1 MTYRTRSNARPHR
14 RRVGP
19 RRRGV
24 VSVLSMM
31 FLILFGSL
39 AAAMAVVSQGNLRT
53 AAAHL
58 HVSRAMSSAE
68 TGLSV
73 AEGRLDLAVT
83 RFVIDRGRID
93 AALGQNLWLGTI
105 PGDVD
110 LIVRPMP
117 SGDMPV
123 GVAPALAVLHDADA
137 NTIDIDGISAPVL
150 GAAPVDVDLTV
161 FAEDNWLFTPAV
173 GLVPQD
179 PDADPR
185 GQAYQITYAPL
196 ANGTDIRVIVT
207 GYDFDHQRGGVPL
220 TRTISKDFRMAK
232 RVEHAVISPNKIMIG
247 KNVMVEGDLGS
258 TFTDLSFNH
267 GDPMLLR
274 SDFRHLHADLDTRID
289 ALAANISRFDIDNDN
304 RLRVGHPEEGQGSG
318 LDLDGDGEADESA
331 LDINKDGYID
341 EFDLFLAFYDKNG
354 DGRVALSDALRE
366 GTPGEFATAEF
377 VDDSGR
383 AVDDALALLIDTAKP
398 DRNRN
403 GVSGFVDVNGDGAW
417 QPGDE
422 PLRDVDPYSGLF
434 ADQVLGYRDGYIDGR
449 DLYRKVDGT
458 LAFRASRADWE
469 SQQGPVE
476 DRLQGPIDPGD
487 DAAMTFGA
495 TEDDLP
501 ELTTER
507 FAQAKDQIAAGTANG
522 DPFATQ
528 VAQNLGLGGPGDLI
542 GYVEAGGDPDAP
554 QYYRLDPDA
563 NGDGRPDNW
572 DTAYF
577 EKSPFNS
584 PNFTDW
590 YYRPVFVNM
599 TFKDAVLDAG
609 LNGLFIN
616 CTFVGITYVRTETNN
631 EHLNWALYGKMAW
644 DSGSGRPQPEA
655 PRVAV
660 TDPSEYPDDVLPATA
675 LPPDQGFFI
684 PANPFTQG
692 LDKADFLKTSR
703 PVNFDDLLD
712 PILVG
717 GRHITDTKAVS
728 NNIRF
733 HDCLFIGSI
742 VSDTPTQYTPTRNK
756 LQYTGATRFLREHPD
771 PEKQSDERYR
781 PDSEDQELIDLSS
794 MMLPG
799 YSVDLGTFN
808 SPPTQDVQ
816 LGGVIVAGVMD
827 IRGNASIDGAL
838 LMTFKPVP
846 GEAPL
851 VDQFGVPVGN
861 PAMFNTTLGYFG
873 PDDGDEES
881 LDPST
886 LPEAM
891 AVDPVSGETRM
902 QKIVGYDTNGDGL
915 ADVPHDSPEVPDGA
929 VPVPFYG
936 YGRVHLRFN
945 SDMTLPDGI
954 MLPVQLELMRGSYQ
968 EGRP

>member
-1 MTYRTRSNARPHR
+1 MMKATRTHARHGR
-14 RRVGP
+14 RRPGP

-68 TGLSV
+68 TGLAV
-73 AEGRLDLAVT
+73 AEQRLDLAAT

-93 AALGQNLWLGTI
+93 QTLGTQLWLGTI
-105 PGDVD
+105 PADVDTVVRALPTGDV
-110 LIVRPMP
+110 PA
-117 SGDMPV
+117 
-123 GVAPALAVLHDADA
+123 GVANALAIIHDSDA
-137 NTIDIDGISAPVL
+137 NTIDIDGIVAPTL
-150 GAAPVDVDLTV
+150 GAAPVDVDLTLY
-161 FAEDNWLFTPAV
+161 AEDNWLFTPAV
-173 GLVPQD
+173 GLVEQN
-179 PDADPR
+179 PDQDPR

-196 ANGTDIRVIVT
+196 ANGVDIRIIVT

-220 TRTISKDFRMAK
+220 TRTISRDYRMLK
-232 RVEHAVISPNKIMIG
+232 RVEHSVISPNRIMIG
-247 KNVMVEGDLGS
+247 KNVMIDGDLGS
-258 TFTDLSFNH
+258 TFTDTTFTH

-274 SDFRHLHADLDTRID
+274 SDFRHLDEDLDAKLD
-289 ALAANISRFDIDNDN
+289 ALNANISRFDVDNDN
-304 RLRVGHPEEGQGSG
+304 RLRVGHPEEGLGSG
-318 LDLDGDGEADESA
+318 LDLDGDGEPDETA
-331 LDINKDGYID
+331 LDVNGDGFID
-341 EFDLFLAFYDKNG
+341 EFDLFLAFYDTNG
-354 DGRVALSDALRE
+354 DGRVALSDALRA

-377 VDDSGR
+377 VDGSGR
-383 AVDDALALLIDTAKP
+383 GVDDALALLIDSAKP

-403 GVSGFVDVNGDGAW
+403 RLYGFEDVNGDGVW

-434 ADQVLGYRDGYIDGR
+434 ADQVLGYRDGFIDAR

-458 LAFRASRADWE
+458 LAFRATREDWE
-469 SQQGPVE
+469 ARQGPVE
-476 DRLQGPIDPGD
+476 DRLRGPIDPGE

-507 FAQAKDQIAAGTANG
+507 FAKAKDQIVAGTADA
-522 DPFATQ
+522 DPFWLQ
-528 VAQNLGLGGPGDLI
+528 VAQNLGLAGPADLV
-542 GYVEAGGDPDAP
+542 GYVEPGTDPEAP
-554 QYYRLDPDA
+554 QYFRLDPDA
-563 NGDGRPDNW
+563 NGDGSPDNW
-572 DTAYF
+572 ETAYF

-599 TFKDAVLDAG
+599 TFKDAVLEPG

-616 CTFVGITYVRTETNN
+616 CTFVGITYVRTEANN
-631 EHLNWALYGKMAW
+631 EHLNWELYGRMQFDA
-644 DSGSGRPQPEA
+644 GAERPVPEA
-655 PRVAV
+655 PRVEV
-660 TDPSEYPDDVLPATA
+660 TTASEYPDDVLPASA
-675 LPPDQGFFI
+675 LPPSQRFFI
-684 PANPFTQG
+684 PMNPFTQA

-703 PVNFDDLLD
+703 PVNFDDLLE
-712 PILVG
+712 PIVLD
-717 GRHITDTKAVS
+717 GRRVTDTKLVS

-771 PEKQSDERYR
+771 PDKQGDERYR
-781 PDSEDQELIDLSS
+781 PDSDDEELIDLSS

-816 LGGVIVAGVMD
+816 LGGVVVAGVMD

-838 LMTFKPVP
+838 LMTFKPEAGV
-846 GEAPL
+846 APL

-881 LDPST
+881 LDPTT

-891 AVDPVSGETRM
+891 AADPITGEMRM

-915 ADVPHDSPEVPDGA
+915 ADVPHDSPDVPDGA
-929 VPVPFYG
+929 VPVPFHG

-945 SDMTLPDGI
+945 PSMVLPDGI
-954 MLPVQLELMRGSYQ
+954 MLPMQVRVLPGSYQ

>member
-1 MTYRTRSNARPHR
+1 MKPTRLHARPGR
-14 RRVGP
+14 RRTGP

-58 HVSRAMSSAE
+58 HVSRAMSSAD
-68 TGLSV
+68 TGLDQ
-73 AEGRLDLAVT
+73 AERRLELAVT
-83 RFVIDRGRID
+83 RFVIDRGEID
-93 AALGQNLWLGTI
+93 ADLGQRLWLGAI
-105 PGDVD
+105 PADVD
-110 LIVRPMP
+110 VVVRPMP
-117 SGDMPV
+117 TGDVPV
-123 GVAPALAVLHDADA
+123 GVAPALAVLHDDDE
-137 NTIDIDGISAPVL
+137 NTISIDGIVAPVL
-150 GAAPVDVDLTV
+150 GAAPVGVDLTV
-161 FAEDNWLFTPAV
+161 FAEDNWLFTPAI
-173 GLVPQD
+173 GLVEQD
-179 PDADPR
+179 PDAEPR

-196 ANGTDIRVIVT
+196 ANGVDIRIIVT
-207 GYDFDHQRGGVPL
+207 GFDFDHQRGGVPL

-247 KNVMVEGDLGS
+247 KNVMIEGDLGS
-258 TFTDLSFNH
+258 TFTDLAFNF

-274 SDFRHLHADLDTRID
+274 SDFRNLHVDLDRKLD
-289 ALAANISRFDIDNDN
+289 ALANNISSFDIDNDN
-304 RLRVGHPEEGQGSG
+304 RLRVGHPEEGQGAG
-318 LDLDGDGEADESA
+318 LDLDGDGVADESA
-331 LDINKDGYID
+331 LDINGDGYID

-354 DGRVALSDALRE
+354 DGRVALSDALRA

-383 AVDDALALLIDTAKP
+383 PIDDALALLIDSAKP

-403 GVSGFVDVNGDGAW
+403 GVHGFLDSNGDGVW

-422 PLRDVDPYSGLF
+422 PLLDVDPYSGLF
-434 ADQVLGYRDGYIDGR
+434 SDQVLGYRDGFIDAR

-458 LAFRASRADWE
+458 LSFRASRSDWE
-469 SQQGPVE
+469 SFQGPVE
-476 DRLQGPIDPGD
+476 ERLQGPIDPGD
-487 DAAMTFGA
+487 NAAMSFGVI
-495 TEDDLP
+495 EDDLP
-501 ELTTER
+501 EITTER
-507 FAQAKDQIAAGTANG
+507 FTKAKDQIIVGTANG
-522 DPFATQ
+522 DPFYTQ
-528 VAQNLGLGGPGDLI
+528 VAQNLGLGGPGDLV
-542 GYVEAGGDPDAP
+542 GYVEPGTDPDAP
-554 QYYRLDPDA
+554 QYYRLDPDTD
-563 NGDGRPDNW
+563 GDARPDNW
-572 DTAYF
+572 DTAYY
-577 EKSPFNS
+577 ERSPFNS

-599 TFKDAVLDAG
+599 VFKDAVLDPG
-609 LNGLFIN
+609 LNALFIN
-616 CTFVGITYVRTETNN
+616 CTFVGITYVRTESNN
-631 EHLNWALYGKMAW
+631 EHLNWELYGRMSFDTGA
-644 DSGSGRPQPEA
+644 GRPLPDA
-655 PRVAV
+655 PRVQV
-660 TDPSEYPDDVLPATA
+660 TDPGEYPTDVLPATA

-684 PANPFTQG
+684 PQNPFTQA
-692 LDKADFLKTSR
+692 LDKADFLKNSR
-703 PVNFDDLLD
+703 PVNFDDLLE
-712 PILVG
+712 PIVLA
-717 GRHITDTKAVS
+717 GRRVTDTKLLS

-733 HDCLFIGSI
+733 HDSMFIGSI

-771 PEKQSDERYR
+771 PDKQSDERYR
-781 PDSEDQELIDLSS
+781 PDSDDEELIDLSS

-838 LMTFKPVP
+838 LMTFKPQP
-846 GEAPL
+846 GVAPL

-861 PAMFNTTLGYFG
+861 PAKFNTTLGYFG
-873 PDDGDEES
+873 PDDGDDES
-881 LDPST
+881 LDPTT

-891 AVDPVSGETRM
+891 ALDPLTGETRL

-915 ADVPHDSPEVPDGA
+915 ADVAHDSPDVPDGA

-945 SDMTLPDGI
+945 PNMTLPDGI
-954 MLPVQLELMRGSYQ
+954 MLPVQLRLMPGSYQ

>member
-1 MTYRTRSNARPHR
+1 MKPTRKHARSGR
-14 RRVGP
+14 RRIGP

-68 TGLSV
+68 TGLAI
-73 AEGRLDLAVT
+73 AEGRLDEAVT

-93 AALGQNLWLGTI
+93 QTLGGQMWIGAI
-105 PGDVD
+105 PADVD
-110 LIVRPMP
+110 TIVRALP
-117 SGDMPV
+117 SGDVPT
-123 GVAPALAVLHDADA
+123 GVANAIAIIHDDDQ
-137 NTIDIDGISAPVL
+137 NTVDIDGIVAPIL
-150 GAAPVDVDLTV
+150 GAAPIDVDLTL
-161 FAEDNWLFTPAV
+161 FAEDNWLYTPAV
-173 GLVPQD
+173 GLVEQD

-207 GYDFDHQRGGVPL
+207 GFDFDHMRGGVPL

-232 RVEHAVISPNKIMIG
+232 RVEHTVISPNKIMIG
-247 KNVMVEGDLGS
+247 KNVMIDGNLGS
-258 TFTDLSFNH
+258 TFTDMAFNF
-267 GDPMLLR
+267 GDPMLMR
-274 SDFRHLHADLDTRID
+274 SDFRHLHADLDEKLD
-289 ALAANISRFDIDNDN
+289 ALNANIARWDIDNDN
-304 RLRVGHPEEGQGSG
+304 RMRVGHPEEGQGAG
-318 LDLDGDGEADESA
+318 LDLDGDGTADESA
-331 LDINKDGYID
+331 LDVNGDGYID
-341 EFDLFLAFYDKNG
+341 EFDLFLKFYDTNG
-354 DGRVALSDALRE
+354 DGRVALSDDLRA

-377 VDDSGR
+377 IDGSGR
-383 AVDDALALLIDTAKP
+383 AVDDALALLIDSAKP

-403 GVSGFVDVNGDGAW
+403 GVHGFVDTNGDGVW

-422 PLRDVDPYSGLF
+422 PLQDVDPYSGLF

-458 LAFRASRADWE
+458 LSFRASRGDWE
-469 SQQGPVE
+469 SFQGPVE
-476 DRLQGPIDPGD
+476 ERLEGPIDPD
-487 DAAMTFGA
+487 EDAAMNFGV
-495 TEDDLP
+495 TEDGLP
-501 ELTTER
+501 ELTTDR
-507 FAQAKDQIAAGTANG
+507 FAKAKDQIIVGTDNG
-522 DPFATQ
+522 DPFLLQA
-528 VAQNLGLGGPGDLI
+528 AMNLGLGSIAELLV
-542 GYVEAGGDPDAP
+542 YVEAGTDPESP
-554 QYYRLDPDA
+554 QFHRLDPDLD
-563 NGDGRPDNW
+563 GDGRPDNW
-572 DTAYF
+572 ATAYY

-590 YYRPVFVNM
+590 YYRPVFINM
-599 TFKDAVLDAG
+599 TFKDAVLEPG
-609 LNGLFIN
+609 LNALFIN
-616 CTFVGITYVRTETNN
+616 CTFVGITYVQTESDN
-631 EHLNWALYGKMAW
+631 EHLNWELYGRMSY
-644 DSGSGRPQPEA
+644 DSGLGRPQPEA
-655 PRVAV
+655 PRVPV
-660 TDPSEYPDDVLPATA
+660 LDPTEYPNDVLPATA
-675 LPPDQGFFI
+675 LPPAQGFFI
-684 PANPFTQG
+684 PQNPFTQA
-692 LDKADFLKTSR
+692 LDKADFLKNSR
-703 PVNFDDLLD
+703 PVNFDELLE
-712 PILVG
+712 PILID
-717 GRHITDTKAVS
+717 GRRVTDTKLVS

-733 HDCLFIGSI
+733 HDCMFIGSI
-742 VSDTPTQYTPTRNK
+742 VSDTPLQYTPTRNK

-771 PEKQSDERYR
+771 PDKQSDERYR
-781 PDSEDQELIDLSS
+781 PDSDDEELIDLSS

-838 LMTFKPVP
+838 LMTFKPQP
-846 GEAPL
+846 GVAPL

-873 PDDGDEES
+873 PDDGDSES

-891 AVDPVSGETRM
+891 AVDPVTGETRM
-902 QKIVGYDTNGDGL
+902 QKIVGYDTDGDGL
-915 ADVPHDSPEVPDGA
+915 ADVPHDELPPAGA

-936 YGRVHLRFN
+936 YGRVYLKFN
-945 SDMTLPDGI
+945 PDMTLPDGI
-954 MLPVQLELMRGSYQ
+954 MLPVQLQLQRGSYQ

>member
-1 MTYRTRSNARPHR
+1 MKATRTTARRGR
-14 RRVGP
+14 RRLGP

-68 TGLSV
+68 TGLAI

-93 AALGQNLWLGTI
+93 TTLGGQMWIGAI
-105 PGDVD
+105 PADVD
-110 LIVRPMP
+110 TIVRALP
-117 SGDMPV
+117 SGDVPT
-123 GVAPALAVLHDADA
+123 GIANAVAIIHDDDE
-137 NTIDIDGISAPVL
+137 NTVDIDGIVAPIL
-150 GAAPVDVDLTV
+150 GAAPVDADLTLY
-161 FAEDNWLFTPAV
+161 AEDNWLYTPAV

-196 ANGTDIRVIVT
+196 ANGTDIRIIVT
-207 GYDFDHQRGGVPL
+207 GFDFDHMRGGVPL

-232 RVEHAVISPNKIMIG
+232 RVEHTVISPNKIMIG
-247 KNVMVEGDLGS
+247 KNVMIDGNLGS
-258 TFTDLSFNH
+258 TFTDMAFNF
-267 GDPMLLR
+267 GDPMLMR
-274 SDFRHLHADLDTRID
+274 SDFRHLHPDLDEKLD
-289 ALAANISRFDIDNDN
+289 ALNVNIERWDIDNDN
-304 RLRVGHPEEGQGSG
+304 RMRVGHPDEGQGAG
-318 LDLDGDGEADESA
+318 LDLDGDGTADESA
-331 LDINKDGYID
+331 LDVNNDGYID
-341 EFDLFLAFYDKNG
+341 EFDLFLKFYDTNS
-354 DGRVALSDALRE
+354 DGRVALSDELRA

-377 VDDSGR
+377 LDGSGR
-383 AVDDALALLIDTAKP
+383 AVDDALALLIDSAKP

-403 GVSGFVDVNGDGAW
+403 GVHGFVDTNGDGVW

-422 PLRDVDPYSGLF
+422 PLQDVDPYSGLF

-458 LAFRASRADWE
+458 LSFRASRSDWE
-469 SQQGPVE
+469 SFQGPVQE
-476 DRLQGPIDPGD
+476 RLRGSIDPD
-487 DAAMTFGA
+487 EDPAMTFGA
-495 TEDDLP
+495 TEDSLP
-501 ELTTER
+501 ELTTDR
-507 FAQAKDQIAAGTANG
+507 FTKAKDQIIVGTANG
-522 DPFATQ
+522 DPFLLQA
-528 VAQNLGLGGPGDLI
+528 AANLGLGTIAELLV
-542 GYVEAGGDPDAP
+542 YVETGADPDAP
-554 QYYRLDPDA
+554 QFHRLDPDLD
-563 NGDGRPDNW
+563 GDGRPDNW
-572 DTAYF
+572 ATAYF

-590 YYRPVFVNM
+590 YYRPVFINM
-599 TFKDAVLDAG
+599 TFKDAVLDPG
-609 LNGLFIN
+609 LNALFIN
-616 CTFVGITYVRTETNN
+616 CTFVGITYVRTESDN
-631 EHLNWALYGKMAW
+631 EHLNWELYGKMSF
-644 DSGSGRPQPEA
+644 DTGTGRPQPDA
-655 PRVAV
+655 PRVPV
-660 TDPSEYPDDVLPATA
+660 LVPTEYPDDVLPATA
-675 LPPDQGFFI
+675 LPPAQGFFI
-684 PANPFTQG
+684 PASPFTQA
-692 LDKADFLKTSR
+692 LDKADFKKTSR
-703 PVNFDDLLD
+703 PVNFDDLLE
-712 PILVG
+712 PIVIG
-717 GRHITDTKAVS
+717 GRRVTDTKLMS

-733 HDCLFIGSI
+733 HDCMFIGSI
-742 VSDTPTQYTPTRNK
+742 VSDTPLQYTPTRNK

-771 PEKQSDERYR
+771 PDKQSDERYR
-781 PDSEDQELIDLSS
+781 PDSDDEELIDLSS

-838 LMTFKPVP
+838 MMTFKPEP
-846 GEAPL
+846 GVAPL

-873 PDDGDEES
+873 PDDGDSES

-891 AVDPVSGETRM
+891 AADPITGEMRM
-902 QKIVGYDTNGDGL
+902 QKIVGYDTDGDGL
-915 ADVPHDSPEVPDGA
+915 ADVPHDEAPPAGA

-936 YGRVHLRFN
+936 YGRVYLKFN
-945 SDMTLPDGI
+945 PDMTLPDGI
-954 MLPVQLELMRGSYQ
+954 MLPVQLQLRRGSYQ
-968 EGRP
+968 EGRQ